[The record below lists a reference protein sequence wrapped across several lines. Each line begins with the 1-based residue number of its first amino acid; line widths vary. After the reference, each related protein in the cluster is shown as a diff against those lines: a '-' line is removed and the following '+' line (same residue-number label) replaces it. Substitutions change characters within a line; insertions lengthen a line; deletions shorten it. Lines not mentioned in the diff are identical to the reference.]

1 MCAYFYAGIDIGG
14 TNIKAALT
22 DESLKTLCT
31 GSIPTIPNPL
41 DRSPETVLDRAS
53 SLIKEMISQKGL
65 LMTDLKAIGT
75 GMAGMVKSADAELL
89 QFNALGWRNVK
100 PTKILESYFHVPV
113 FLENDG
119 TVNLIGES
127 QLGAAIGI
135 EDVILITLGTG
146 VGGAIMTGG
155 KLLGGALGL
164 GGEIGHIYINQGKT
178 FQKYCSATAIA
189 EFARSQMEVYPDSL
203 LWEQSGRDPLAV
215 TAKMIV
221 SCAEKQDSLCLSVME
236 RTSTHLAYALTSF
249 INVFN
254 PALILIGGGMSNAG
268 DLLLAPAIEQTLKM
282 VHHPALASDIRTAT
296 LGDLAGALGSCAL
309 AKLRT
314 ASRMP

>member
-1 MCAYFYAGIDIGG
+1 MCPYFYAGIDIGG

-22 DESLKTLCT
+22 DEALKTLCT
-31 GSIPTIPNPL
+31 GSIPTISDPS
-41 DRSPETVLDRAS
+41 DKSPETVLTRAA
-53 SLIKEMISQKGL
+53 SLIERMCSEQGLSMKG
-65 LMTDLKAIGT
+65 LKAIGI

-89 QFNALGWRNVK
+89 QFKVLGWNNLK
-100 PTKILESYFHVPV
+100 PAKILEARFHVPV

-119 TVNLIGES
+119 TVNLIGETR
-127 QLGAAIGI
+127 LGAAVGY

-164 GGEIGHIYINQGKT
+164 GGELGHIYIDQGKT
-178 FQKYCSATAIA
+178 FQQYCSATSIVG
-189 EFARSQMEVYPDSL
+189 FARSKMEHYPDSL
-203 LWEQSGRDPLAV
+203 LWEESGHEPMAV
-215 TAKMIV
+215 TAKMIAY
-221 SCAEKQDSLCLSVME
+221 CAGKQDALCKSVME
-236 RTSTHLAYALTSF
+236 EASVHLAYALTSF

-254 PALILIGGGMSNAG
+254 PALILIGGGLSYAR
-268 DLLLAPAIEQTLKM
+268 DELLNPAIERALKS
-282 VHHPALASDIRTAT
+282 VHHPRLACDIRPAC

-314 ASRMP
+314 DP